1 VTVSLSRI
9 NAARTGAS
17 RNYSAALNRMVTLDL
32 LHAALVADN
41 AFRGNAAYIGYW
53 ESDESELL
61 YPEVVILA
69 DGAKAIDINT
79 GEDEGFFIEHGVEY
93 LDPAHEHVWGPYLI
107 DDVRV
112 LRALPDA
119 DLSGSATLWLPVADT
134 LNSITV

>member
-53 ESDESELL
+53 ESGETEIL

-69 DGAKAIDINT
+69 DGTKAIDVNS
-79 GEDEGFFIEHGVEY
+79 GEDEGFFTEHDVESLYPDHRSVWSGYLLETDAVEAAIPGSSPIET
-93 LDPAHEHVWGPYLI
+93 LC
-107 DDVRV
+107 
-112 LRALPDA
+112 
-119 DLSGSATLWLPVADT
+119 TLWLPVYT
-134 LNSITV
+134 TKEGY